1 MGEIVEFRGPRRDR
15 APHVRGMIEGS
26 AQILFFTGV
35 RYMRIMQ
42 DGDMPPAAP
51 RRPKGRGRGWV
62 NGLRGKRTK
71 PS

>member
-1 MGEIVEFRGPRRDR
+1 MGEIVEFRGLRRDK
-15 APHVRGMIEGS
+15 APHTRAMIEGS

-35 RYMRIMQ
+35 RYMRTTRA
-42 DGDMPPAAP
+42 GDMPPVAP
-51 RRPKGRGRGWV
+51 RAGKGGRRGWF